1 MTTRRLY
8 STLSAIL
15 VAGSLVGVARAE
27 VQVTTY
33 HNNALR
39 TGWNAAEKSLTSSVV
54 GGFTFGLLHQVALDD
69 QVDAQP
75 LLVTGLS
82 IGGAKHD
89 VVYVATEGNT
99 IYAIDAASG
108 AILVHANLGTP
119 VSISQ
124 LPGGCNNNGNNVGI
138 DSTPVIDL
146 TSQTLYVIAYVSPP
160 PAHRP
165 SWCTPLV

>member
-1 MTTRRLY
+1 MATRRLY
-8 STLSAIL
+8 VTLSAIL
-15 VAGSLVGVARAE
+15 VAGFLVGIAGAK
-27 VQVTTY
+27 VQVLTY

-39 TGWNAAEKSLTSSVV
+39 TGWNAAETTLTSSVV

-99 IYAIDAASG
+99 IYA
-108 AILVHANLGTP
+108 
-119 VSISQ
+119 
-124 LPGGCNNNGNNVGI
+124 
-138 DSTPVIDL
+138 
-146 TSQTLYVIAYVSPP
+146 
-160 PAHRP
+160 
-165 SWCTPLV
+165 